1 MFRSLYFK
9 IVLILLIFII
19 AVMSA
24 VSAILINGVS
34 TYYTKTFATQM
45 EECFAADSV
54 LREELEEADRE
65 NENAAEDL
73 RAICSTYGSIL
84 GIDQYRNYYIL
95 NHAGDTLAASD
106 TELGATLAI
115 TPNLL
120 SAIGGTN
127 ENHVISGSEYADWA
141 VVLGGGRSMS
151 RIP

>member
-34 TYYTKTFATQM
+34 TYYTRTFSTQM
-45 EECFAADSV
+45 EECFAAGTV
-54 LREELEEADRE
+54 LREELEEADTAKG
-65 NENAAEDL
+65 ENAVGDL
-73 RAICSTYGSIL
+73 SAICSTYGSIL

-95 NHAGDTLAASD
+95 DKNGDTLAASD
-106 TELGATLAI
+106 TELGAHLEI

-120 SAIGGTN
+120 SAIGGSN
-127 ENHVISGSEYADWA
+127 ENHVINGSEYADWA
-141 VVLGGGRSMS
+141 IVWAGAISSM
-151 RIP
+151 